1 MLRRPPRSTRTDTLF
16 PYTTL
21 FRSHSDETRTWSLLD
36 FGARIA
42 GRLIISRTTRCGRQ
56 GRTAT
61 RGAAHLLPLQKG
73 CRVLLDR
80 RGACRRFQDLCIA
93 AGRARTIGAR
103 GDAVLLVRRL
113 RRGGLRLHP
122 LGVIKDDAL
131 WKRRPPLSRQR
142 LSPAAIRGTQSPLLP
157 LLGDA
162 DTHLRAPDPP
172 TTFGPHP

>member
-36 FGARIA
+36 FGSRIA

-56 GRTAT
+56 RRTAT

-80 RGACRRFQDLCIA
+80 RGACRRLADVSIA
-93 AGRARTIGAR
+93 EGRGGTIGFR

-113 RRGGLRLHP
+113 RPSSLMLHP
-122 LGVIKDDAL
+122 TGVIHECSL
-131 WKRRPPLSRQR
+131 REPL
-142 LSPAAIRGTQSPLLP
+142 P
-157 LLGDA
+157 
-162 DTHLRAPDPP
+162 
-172 TTFGPHP
+172 